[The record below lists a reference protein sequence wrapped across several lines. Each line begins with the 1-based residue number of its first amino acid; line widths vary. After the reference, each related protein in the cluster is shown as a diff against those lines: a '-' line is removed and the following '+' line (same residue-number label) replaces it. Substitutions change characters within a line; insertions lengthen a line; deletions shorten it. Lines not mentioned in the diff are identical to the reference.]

1 MNLLTEFWTEVL
13 QGPLV
18 LILATAA
25 ATYAGVLAKKLN
37 TWLGLQNEQK
47 LREALHQAAENAI
60 GFAAGKSGLS
70 VAEALKS
77 GLRDTLLAVAA
88 DYVHDKNPTA
98 LKVLDVD
105 DRKLSDILVAK
116 IGRGL

>member
-1 MNLLTEFWTEVL
+1 MTLITEFWTEVL

-25 ATYAGVLAKKLN
+25 ATYAGVLARKLN

-70 VAEALKS
+70 VADALRS
-77 GLRDTLLAVAA
+77 GLRETLLAVAA
-88 DYVHDKNPTA
+88 DYVKDKNPTA
-98 LKVLDVD
+98 LRKLAVD
-105 DRKLSDILVAK
+105 DGKLADILVAK
-116 IGRGL
+116 IGKGV